1 MSAEGTMSELD
12 PFTFEVLRH
21 RLWTVNVEGALA
33 LQRVS
38 GSPLATEAFDMNTAI
53 MTADGE
59 VAFVGPYLLTGPM
72 GQGMIARH
80 VLANYRDNPGIEPGD
95 MFLCN
100 DPYVGAAHQN
110 CVTLVGPVHV
120 GGEIIAWCGA
130 TLHLVDVGG
139 AQSGQVG
146 VGARSIFE
154 EPPAIP
160 PLKIV
165 SRGRLLRDVEASYL
179 RLSRTPE
186 LNALDLRG
194 KIAAVNT
201 IAERVREL
209 ADRYG
214 TEAVKETLR
223 ATIERAG
230 AHLRR
235 RLAELPD
242 GTYQHTAYLDHQ
254 EAEGGPQLYAVALT
268 MEKEG
273 DGLRLDFRGSSPQA
287 GAVINCTESAL
298 RSGVLVA
305 VLTCLVYDHPW
316 CPAAVERAVRV
327 ESTPGTVVDATWPA
341 GCSMSTMAAGFA
353 VTTAAAM
360 AIGQLLAASDAHREH
375 AMAAWAGAVGS
386 VDVFGADRAGRRFGT
401 VLLDSMIC
409 GAGARA
415 WADGIDGGGFLRS
428 MAAQVANVEHYES
441 RFPLL
446 YLYRRLEADTG
457 GPGRMRGGAGSAY
470 AVVPHGVDRIDTV
483 VPHFSGTL
491 QPESVGL
498 AGGFPG
504 ATNQPLVFRDSRV
517 HQRFADGVVPTAP
530 EEIGAPAEPLP
541 GVAQITLHAGD
552 VFAVVATGGG
562 GWGDPLDR
570 DPMAVAAD
578 VRAGLVTEQ
587 AARELYGV
595 VLGMRGAADGAATV
609 TIDETSTVA
618 VDETATVAER
628 ARIRER
634 RSRRAEWHVQAG
646 ERPLGSPGSLGS
658 LGPLGPRTAG
668 PISDALEIVETGG
681 ARGVRCR
688 ACGRTTPCGGD
699 HRAALPST
707 SGPVSAAGP
716 HVAPHGPTGRFELR
730 AWYCPGCWRVVEV
743 ERAMVVDGGA
753 G

>member
-1 MSAEGTMSELD
+1 MSGPD

-59 VAFVGPYLLTGPM
+59 VAFVGPYLLTGPI

-80 VLANYRDNPGIEPGD
+80 VISSYRDNPGIEPGD

-120 GGEIIAWCGA
+120 GDEIVAWCGA

-165 SRGRLLRDVEASYL
+165 SRGRLLRDVEAAYL
-179 RLSRTPE
+179 RPSRTPE

-194 KIAAVNT
+194 KIAAINT
-201 IAERVREL
+201 ISGRVREL
-209 ADRYG
+209 AARYG
-214 TEAVKETLR
+214 TDALKETLR
-223 ATIERAG
+223 ETIERAR

-242 GTYQHTAYLDHQ
+242 GTYRHTAYLDHQ
-254 EAEGGPQLYAVALT
+254 ETEGGRRFYAVALT
-268 MEKEG
+268 LEKTGE
-273 DGLRLDFRGSSPQA
+273 DLRLDFRDSSSQA

-298 RSGVLVA
+298 RSGVLVG

-316 CPAAVERAVRV
+316 CPAAVEQVVQV
-327 ESTPGTVVDATWPA
+327 ESTPGTVVDASWPA

-353 VTTAAAM
+353 VTTATAM
-360 AIGQLLAASDAHREH
+360 AIGQLLAASDAHREN

-386 VDVFGADRAGRRFGT
+386 VDVFGADPAGRRFGT

-409 GAGARA
+409 GAGARS

-428 MAAQVANVEHYES
+428 MAALVANVEHYES
-441 RFPLL
+441 RFPVL

-457 GPGRMRGGAGSAY
+457 GPGRMRGGAGSGY

-483 VPHFSGTL
+483 IPHFSGTV
-491 QPESVGL
+491 QAESAGL
-498 AGGFPG
+498 AGGYPG
-504 ATNQPLVFRDSRV
+504 ATNQPLLFRDTRV
-517 HQRFADGVVPTAP
+517 HERFAEGVVPTTP
-530 EEIGAPAEPLP
+530 EEIGGPAAPLP
-541 GVAQITLHAGD
+541 GVARIPLQAAD

-570 DPMAVAAD
+570 DAGAVAAD
-578 VRAGLVTEQ
+578 VRAGLVTGQ

-595 VLGMRGAADGAATV
+595 VLGEDGSVDEAAT
-609 TIDETSTVA
+609 T
-618 VDETATVAER
+618 AER
-628 ARIRER
+628 DRAREQRSQRAER
-634 RSRRAEWHVQAG
+634 RIEAT
-646 ERPLGSPGSLGS
+646 ERPLG
-658 LGPLGPRTAG
+658 PRAAG
-668 PISDALEIVETGG
+668 PVSDALEIVDIDGG
-681 ARGVRCR
+681 RGVRCR
-688 ACGRTTPCGGD
+688 ACGRATPCGAD
-699 HRAALPST
+699 YREALPSR
-707 SGPVSAAGP
+707 SRPMSAAGP
-716 HVAPHGPTGRFELR
+716 HVAPHAREAPFELR
-730 AWYCPGCWRVVEV
+730 EWYCPGCWRVVEV
-743 ERAMVVDGGA
+743 ERVMVDGG
-753 G
+753 GE